1 MPRVLFHLDMDAF
14 YASVEQR
21 DNPELRGQPVIVG
34 APPDRRG
41 VVCAASYEARPFGV
55 RSAMPSRTAARLC
68 PKGIFVRPRMDV
80 YRNES
85 HRIMELIAHV
95 DEEAV
100 VEQVS
105 VDEAYLDLSSKFE
118 GMEPDE
124 ALAAA
129 VPIARTMRETIRR
142 ERGLAATIGIGG
154 NKLIA
159 KIASDSGKP
168 DGLLLIPEKEKA
180 AFLRPLPVNVLHG
193 VGKAT
198 ASVLEGAGLRLVGD
212 LQDYVTEA
220 RGDLRA
226 LVGSYAATLSAY
238 AFGNDDRPLEQETL
252 MRSIGSE
259 TTFERDSDDRPLLR
273 RTLREQAQEVA
284 ESLAHEAMAAR
295 TVQIKIR
302 YGDFT
307 TLTRQLSLP
316 DPVSE
321 PGEIYRI
328 GCLILAKHRLV
339 NRPLRLLGLGV
350 SGLVPPSPQQFFP
363 FMKREKPDPQSSPQ

>member
-1 MPRVLFHLDMDAF
+1 MPRVIFHLDMDAF

-21 DNPELRGQPVIVG
+21 DHPELRGKPVIVG

-68 PKGIFVRPRMDV
+68 PEGIFVRPRMEA
-80 YRNES
+80 YRDES
-85 HRIMELIAHV
+85 HRIMEILASV
-95 DEEAV
+95 DEVAI

-105 VDEAYLDLSSKFE
+105 VDEAYLDLSPRFE
-118 GMEPDE
+118 GSGMGHDE

-129 VPIARTMRETIRR
+129 LPIARKMKERIRE
-142 ERGLAATIGIGG
+142 ERGLAATIGVGG

-168 DGLLLIPEKEKA
+168 DGLLLVPEREKA
-180 AFLRPLPVNVLHG
+180 AFLRPLKAGVLHG
-193 VGKAT
+193 VGRAT
-198 ASVLEGAGLRLVGD
+198 AEVLESSGLRTVGD
-212 LQDYVTEA
+212 IQDYVTEA
-220 RGDLRA
+220 PGDLRA
-226 LVGSYAATLSAY
+226 LVGSYAATLAAY
-238 AFGNDDRPLEQETL
+238 AFGEDDRPLDRETL

-273 RTLREQAQEVA
+273 RTLREQAEEIA
-284 ESLAHEAMAAR
+284 GSLANEAMAAK
-295 TVQIKIR
+295 TVQVKIR

-316 DPVSE
+316 DPIAE
-321 PGEIYRI
+321 AGELYRI
-328 GCLILAKHRLV
+328 ACLILAKHRLV
-339 NRPLRLLGLGV
+339 NRPLRLLGLAV
-350 SGLVPPSPQQFFP
+350 SGLVPPSTQAVFP
-363 FMKREKPDPQSSPQ
+363 FMQREKPAS